1 MDSGGFLRAA
11 CHTTLHV
18 CAFNGSHAFFQNMD
32 PATTSPGAYNLDASG
47 VLTWKPLAA
56 GATAAPPSATPALIV
71 NGDVGGT
78 NARMQLWQLSAS
90 ATTAAPPTL
99 LCDVRYASASFD
111 GIEPLVRRFLADAH
125 RPKAASTASSPLV
138 VDALC
143 LAICG
148 PVVDETRSAGPV
160 LPEQGPTG

>member
-1 MDSGGFLRAA
+1 MSRASHQTALSILCVRWTSGR
-11 CHTTLHV
+11 TK
-18 CAFNGSHAFFQNMD
+18 MD
-32 PATTSPGAYNLDASG
+32 PATASPGAYNLDASG
-47 VLTWKPLAA
+47 VLTWKSLAA
-56 GATAAPPSATPALIV
+56 GATAPPSATPSLIV

-78 NARMQLWQLSAS
+78 NARMQLWSVDHSAS
-90 ATTAAPPTL
+90 ATLPTHTL

>member
-1 MDSGGFLRAA
+1 
-11 CHTTLHV
+11 
-18 CAFNGSHAFFQNMD
+18 MD

-56 GATAAPPSATPALIV
+56 GATAPPSATPALIV
-71 NGDVGGT
+71 NGDVGET